1 MILSDVQWYIIF
13 FAFIMDFILGDPLWL
28 PHPVVFMGK
37 AIEKAEPFFRKIIK
51 NQFISGFWFALSLIF
66 LTWFVTFLVLKL
78 CFLINPFFAH
88 IIEIILLFFC
98 LSAKTLE
105 KAAWNVADSLKNSGL
120 SKARKK
126 LAMIVG
132 RDVNSLDKT
141 GVIRAVI
148 ETVAENFVDGFLS
161 PLFFALIGGIPFAMA
176 YKMINTLDSM
186 VGYNNKKY
194 SLFGRTAA
202 RIDDAANF
210 IPARIAVFIISF
222 AAYFLSGKKKS
233 RNAFKYGFKEGR
245 LHKSPNSGYAEAS
258 FAGALM
264 VKLGGPN
271 YYGGIFVEK
280 PFIGK
285 KFKDPDVNKITMA
298 CDLML
303 LSSFISVILSLLFL
317 FFMKIS

>member
-1 MILSDVQWYIIF
+1 MILSDIQWYIIL
-13 FAFIMDFILGDPLWL
+13 FAFIMDFVLGDPLWL

-37 AIEKAEPFFRKIIK
+37 AIEKAEPFFRKMIK
-51 NQFISGFWFALSLIF
+51 NQLISGALFALSLIF
-66 LTWFVTFLVLKL
+66 LSWFITFLILRL
-78 CFLINPFFAH
+78 CFLIDPFFAH
-88 IIEIILLFFC
+88 LVEIILLFFC

-105 KAAWNVADSLKNSGL
+105 RAACNVAHALKNSGL
-120 SKARKK
+120 SEAKK
-126 LAMIVG
+126 QLAMIVG
-132 RDVNSLDKT
+132 RDVKSLDET

-161 PLFFALIGGIPFAMA
+161 PLFFAFIGGIAFAMA

-186 VGYNNKKY
+186 VGYNNEKY

-202 RIDDAANF
+202 RIDDIANF
-210 IPARIAVFIISF
+210 IPARISVVIISF
-222 AAYFLSGKKKS
+222 AAFFFPGKRG
-233 RNAFKYGFKEGR
+233 RNALKNGFKEGR

-271 YYGGIFVEK
+271 YYGGVLVEK

-285 KFKDPDVNKITMA
+285 NFKDPDVNKITKA

-303 LSSFISVILSLLFL
+303 LSSFISVVLSLMLVL
-317 FFMKIS
+317 I

>member
-1 MILSDVQWYIIF
+1 MSDIQWYIIL
-13 FAFIMDFILGDPLWL
+13 FAFILDFILGDPLWL

-37 AIEKAEPFFRKIIK
+37 SIEIAEPFFRKIIK
-51 NQFISGFWFALSLIF
+51 NQFISGSLFALFLIF
-66 LTWFVTFLVLKL
+66 STWLVTFMILKL
-78 CFLINPFFAH
+78 CFLINPFLAH
-88 IIEIILLFFC
+88 IVEIILLFFC

-105 KAAWNVADSLKNSGL
+105 KAACNVARALKNFGL
-120 SKARKK
+120 SKARKQ

-132 RDVNSLDKT
+132 RDVNSLDET
-141 GVIRAVI
+141 GVIRAAI

-186 VGYNNKKY
+186 VGYNNEKY
-194 SLFGRTAA
+194 SLFGRSAA
-202 RIDDAANF
+202 RIDDIANF

-222 AAYFLSGKKKS
+222 AAFFFPGKRG

-245 LHKSPNSGYAEAS
+245 LHKSPNSGYAEAC

-271 YYGGIFVEK
+271 YYGKTLVKK

-285 KFKDPDVNKITMA
+285 NFNDPNVDNITMA

-303 LSSFISVILSLLFL
+303 LSSFITIVLSLFFVFL
-317 FFMKIS
+317 RT

>member
-1 MILSDVQWYIIF
+1 MSDIQWYIIF

-37 AIEKAEPFFRKIIK
+37 TIEKAEPFFRKIIK
-51 NQFISGFWFALSLIF
+51 NQFISGSLFALSLIF
-66 LTWFVTFLVLKL
+66 LSWFITFLILRL

-88 IIEIILLFFC
+88 LVEVILLFFC

-105 KAAWNVADSLKNSGL
+105 KAACNVADSLKNSSLG
-120 SKARKK
+120 KAKK
-126 LAMIVG
+126 QLAMIVG
-132 RDVNSLDKT
+132 RDVNFLDET

-186 VGYNNKKY
+186 VGYNNEKY

-210 IPARIAVFIISF
+210 IPARISVVIIF
-222 AAYFLSGKKKS
+222 LAACFFPGKRGS
-233 RNAFKYGFKEGR
+233 NAFKYGVKEGR

-271 YYGGIFVEK
+271 YYKGILVEK

-285 KFKDPDVNKITMA
+285 DFKEPDVDKITMA

-303 LSSFISVILSLLFL
+303 LSSFISVVLSFM
-317 FFMKIS
+317 FFFI